1 MDPLLGEIR
10 LFAASFAPRGFLPCD
25 GRTLPISEHT
35 ALFSVLGTRFGGDGA
50 TTFALPDLRGRVALG
65 ADERTPA
72 YALGTAGGSAD
83 LTVPVAAGTGAFAAD
98 GGDSGENL
106 QPYLAV
112 VYMIAV
118 EGVYPSRW

>member
-10 LFAASFAPRGFLPCD
+10 LFAAGFVPRGYLPCD
-25 GRTLPISEHT
+25 GRTLPIREHQ
-35 ALFSVLGTRFGGDGA
+35 ALYSVIGTRFGGDGA

-65 ADERTPA
+65 ADERAPA
-72 YALGTAGGSAD
+72 FALGAAGGSAD
-83 LTVPVAAGTGAFAAD
+83 LSAPVAAGTGAFGAD
-98 GGDSGENL
+98 GADSGENL

-112 VYMIAV
+112 VFMIAV